1 MALKKGYNYIPK
13 RDDDFFNFQGNLVN
27 IVVINAAGWGIPA
40 PAVAALVAR
49 RAEFEPL
56 YTTAQNKTTRR
67 RADVVAF
74 RECRKTYEKE
84 IRAFVKAWLINNP
97 LVTDEQRS
105 EMALTIRD
113 IEPTPRGKI
122 EVVPYIFLKAL
133 GGGVIEVR
141 SQTEKDATRVSMHPL
156 ADGIECRWLLV
167 PKGEMPP
174 EGQEDAKKTVVSR
187 KARFTIDCGDKNAG
201 DSFYGFFRWTN
212 TSIPANSGLWTKALR
227 AVVA

>member
-1 MALKKGYNYIPK
+1 MTRVKDWMPK
-13 RDDDFFNFQGNLVN
+13 RDDDIYNKQKSYFERVETNKT
-27 IVVINAAGWGIPA
+27 AWGIPDTA
-40 PAVAALVAR
+40 IDPLLDLQ
-49 RAEFEPL
+49 AEYEPL
-56 YTTAQNKTTRR
+56 YWKIQDKKDRTG
-67 RADVVAF
+67 ADVAAY
-74 RECRKTYEKE
+74 RDCKTRYIKAW
-84 IRAFVKAWLINNP
+84 RAFHKEWVVNNSKIP
-97 LVTDEQRS
+97 VADKVILVGKV
-105 EMALTIRD
+105 RD
-113 IEPTPRGKI
+113 VEPTPRGKI

>member
-1 MALKKGYNYIPK
+1 MRGAQDWIKT
-13 RDDDFFNFQGNLVN
+13 RDDDFYNQQGAYVDRVDTNK
-27 IVVINAAGWGIPA
+27 AAWGIPA
-40 PAVAALVAR
+40 GAVNVLTVL
-49 RAEFEPL
+49 RAEYEPL
-56 YTTAQNKTTRR
+56 YEKVQDKKDRTG
-67 RADVVAF
+67 ADVAAH
-74 RECRKTYEKE
+74 RDCRKRYQKALRSFHKE
-84 IRAFVKAWLINNP
+84 WVVNNSLISVADKVI
-97 LVTDEQRS
+97 LVGKV
-105 EMALTIRD
+105 RD
-113 IEPTPRGKI
+113 TEPTPRGKI
-122 EVVPYIFLKAL
+122 DLVPYVFLKPLA
-133 GGGVIEVR
+133 GGVIEVR
-141 SQTEKDATRVSMHPL
+141 TQTEKDATRVSMHPL